1 MKAYVGLDVSQ
12 KKTAICVVNDAGE
25 KICQASVDTC
35 PKAIR
40 GYLVLQGCQNAKVG
54 METGPLAVWL
64 YHSLKSADL
73 DVDCIHAQHV
83 HAALSMQLNKTDQ
96 NDALGIARLVCSG
109 WYRPTHVKSLDCHHQ
124 RLMMTAREKL
134 IQVRVT
140 ITNQIR
146 GLLKTFGVI
155 RPPGKNSVFK
165 RSILESEPT
174 IEAVKPVVLMLL
186 GTWNHITAQ
195 IRTLD
200 KILDRQ
206 AKSDPVC
213 QLLTSIPGVGILTAI
228 SFKTAVDDPTRF
240 SSISDVGAFL
250 GLTPKKYQS
259 GEVDRNGGISK
270 HGSRQTR
277 SLLYK
282 AAACLL
288 SRYGTQTTLA
298 KWANSL
304 RQRMGYKKAV
314 VALARKLSSLML
326 STWKSGEFYNDDQ
339 GKLAA

>member
-1 MKAYVGLDVSQ
+1 MKTYVGLDVSQ
-12 KKTAICVVNDAGE
+12 KTTAICIVNDAGE
-25 KICQASVDTC
+25 KVCQASVDTN
-35 PKAIR
+35 PVAIR
-40 GYLVLQGCQNAKVG
+40 GYLVSHGCQDAKVG

-64 YHSLKSADL
+64 YHSLKASQL

-96 NDALGIARLVCSG
+96 NDALGIARLVRSD
-109 WYRPTHVKSLDCHHQ
+109 WYRPTHVKSLSCHHQ

-134 IQVRVT
+134 IQIRVT

-155 RPPGKNSVFK
+155 LPPGKNSVFK

-186 GTWNHITAQ
+186 DTWAHITAQ
-195 IRTLD
+195 IRHLD
-200 KILDRQ
+200 KILAQ
-206 AKSDPVC
+206 QSKSDPVC
-213 QLLTSIPGVGILTAI
+213 QLLTSIPGVGMLTAI

-277 SLLYK
+277 SLLYE
-282 AAACLL
+282 AASCLL

-326 STWKSGEFYNDDQ
+326 SMWKSGEFYNDDPA
-339 GKLAA
+339 KLTA